1 MGQNASSFDWLNIAA
16 KNREYFYSRIN
27 NQLFHERGEILW
39 EQNVSPTKHITVTQ
53 ELLALRPLDPTA
65 PSKMLELKHL
75 DTKVMVYMTLLQ
87 GRVVVEA
94 VQ

>member
-1 MGQNASSFDWLNIAA
+1 MDEEACDLGGRSNISKRFKLRLANFIAA
-16 KNREYFYSRIN
+16 KATSYS
-27 NQLFHERGEILW
+27 
-39 EQNVSPTKHITVTQ
+39 
-53 ELLALRPLDPTA
+53 DPTA

-87 GRVVVEA
+87 GRVVFEA